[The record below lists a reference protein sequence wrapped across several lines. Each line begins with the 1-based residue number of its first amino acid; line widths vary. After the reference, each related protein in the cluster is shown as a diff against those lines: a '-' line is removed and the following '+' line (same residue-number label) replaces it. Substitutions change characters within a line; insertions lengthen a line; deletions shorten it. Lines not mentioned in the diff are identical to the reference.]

1 MFPLVEQD
9 KISNRACD
17 DFEFVTCN
25 VRLKIWKKTNKFS
38 YVVGSQS
45 GWVGKLTQNFLNPFD
60 IPSRP

>member
-1 MFPLVEQD
+1 MQLATGLAMT
-9 KISNRACD
+9 SRLR
-17 DFEFVTCN
+17 EFVTYN
-25 VRLKIWKKTNKFS
+25 VRLKIWRQTNEFS